1 MNTMTL
7 ARRTNRPTEPQDI
20 EVPPAIVFHV
30 LCQSI
35 RTSTR
40 MSSTPQ
46 TGDTNPLLSKEFMR
60 MLGVRRSTRLR
71 RIMRQTNLPPE
82 ALLDLALE
90 ILDIT
95 SRRLVVDPIQRQAV
109 GLGAARWRNVS
120 PEERSEAMRRAVQA
134 RWAKQ
139 RQSGSTRRNTK

>member
-1 MNTMTL
+1 
-7 ARRTNRPTEPQDI
+7 
-20 EVPPAIVFHV
+20 
-30 LCQSI
+30 
-35 RTSTR
+35 
-40 MSSTPQ
+40 
-46 TGDTNPLLSKEFMR
+46 
-60 MLGVRRSTRLR
+60 MLGVRRSMRLR

-95 SRRLVVDPIQRQAV
+95 SRRMAVDPVQRQAV

-134 RWAKQ
+134 RWAKV
-139 RQSGSTRRNTK
+139 RRDRKARRPTD

>member
-1 MNTMTL
+1 
-7 ARRTNRPTEPQDI
+7 
-20 EVPPAIVFHV
+20 
-30 LCQSI
+30 
-35 RTSTR
+35 
-40 MSSTPQ
+40 
-46 TGDTNPLLSKEFMR
+46 
-60 MLGVRRSTRLR
+60 MLGVRRSMRLR

-95 SRRLVVDPIQRQAV
+95 SRKLVVDPIQRQAV

-120 PEERSEAMRRAVQA
+120 PEERSETMRRAVQA

-139 RQSGSTRRNTK
+139 RRSGSTRRNTK